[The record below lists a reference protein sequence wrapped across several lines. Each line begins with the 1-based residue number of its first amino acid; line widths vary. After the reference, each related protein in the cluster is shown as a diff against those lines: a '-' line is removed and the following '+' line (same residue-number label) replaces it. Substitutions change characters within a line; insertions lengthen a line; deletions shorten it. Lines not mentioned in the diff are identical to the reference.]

1 MITATSELFDLAAT
15 SGAVGRIA
23 AFVGGIVIVG
33 GLLGAFWLG
42 NRVRDREPH
51 RPLPE
56 EQPKMPESG
65 PVREI
70 REVREADEMP
80 VAKEES
86 ERLMPYALHPARSRR
101 SKNQT
106 PPRWTPGMSGSFGSG
121 GLR

>member
-1 MITATSELFDLAAT
+1 MITATSELLDLAAS

-23 AFVGGIVIVG
+23 AFIGGIVVVG

-42 NRVRDREPH
+42 NRVKDREPH
-51 RPLPE
+51 RPRPE
-56 EQPKMPESG
+56 EQPKLPDSG

-70 REVREADEMP
+70 REMREADEMP

-86 ERLMPYALHPARSRR
+86 ERLMPYALHATN
-101 SKNQT
+101 SKRAKDQK
-106 PPRWTPGMSGSFGSG
+106 PRRWTPGMSGSFGSG